1 MSSKVKSSD
10 LDRITYRDYKGFFS
24 VLVDNN
30 QRKTICAFK
39 LSETKKILLIGS
51 EQYAIENVDVKT
63 ITNFKR
69 EISDSATIQLE
80 D

>member
-1 MSSKVKSSD
+1 MSSKVKVSD

-24 VLVDNN
+24 ILVDNN

-39 LSETKKILLIGS
+39 LSETKKILFVGS
-51 EQYAIENVDVKT
+51 EEYSIENVDVKT

-80 D
+80 N